1 MHGINTDIYMNLTLN
16 ELLEKIKL
24 RMDPYILLEV
34 LDLEFEELV
43 EHLRDAIEEQ
53 YDTFI
58 EELDE
63 DTDE

>member
-1 MHGINTDIYMNLTLN
+1 MTMKQELTLN

-24 RMDPYILLEV
+24 QMDPYILLEV

-43 EHLRDAIEEQ
+43 EHLKDAIEEQ
-53 YDTFI
+53 YDAFL

-63 DTDE
+63 DIDSRE

>member
-1 MHGINTDIYMNLTLN
+1 MKHELTLN

-24 RMDPYILLEV
+24 RMDPYLLLEV

-43 EHLRDAIEEQ
+43 EHLKDAIEEQ
-53 YDTFI
+53 YDAFL

-63 DTDE
+63 DNE

>member
-1 MHGINTDIYMNLTLN
+1 MKQELTLN

-24 RMDPYILLEV
+24 KMDPYMLLEA

-43 EHLRDAIEEQ
+43 DHLRDAIEDSYENLL
-53 YDTFI
+53 

-63 DTDE
+63 EDEE